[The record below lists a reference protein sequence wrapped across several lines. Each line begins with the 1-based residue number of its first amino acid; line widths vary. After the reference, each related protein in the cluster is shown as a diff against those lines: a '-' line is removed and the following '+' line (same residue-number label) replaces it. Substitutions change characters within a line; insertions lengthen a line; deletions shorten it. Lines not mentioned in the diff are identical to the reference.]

1 MPPRSLQAIPIIG
14 HDVTIMRGRAIL
26 TVAAMGGVAAALALA
41 LPRAPEA
48 AQAIPLVEADQAQA
62 ALARATRE
70 SKLAEGRAARLTA
83 EAEAATEAA
92 QKTASEAAALAA
104 RIQQAEAEIEAA
116 RARLT
121 IAKGQRA
128 RLTARLAAKQE
139 PTARLAAA
147 LQTAARRPLALS
159 ALQPGSLED
168 VVHVRAVMAS
178 AVPQIR
184 KRTAALRADLDRGRA
199 LEAQAARAVEQL
211 RSGESDLR
219 QRRSQLAALEQQQ
232 RLASR
237 TAKGAALREAE
248 RALALAEEAR
258 DLDGLLGKL
267 GEVAALRR
275 ELAALPGPVLRPA
288 DLAAALPAE
297 PAPAPSASAPPPSD
311 FQLPV
316 QGRTLLGFGAKRE
329 SGLASTGLTLAPAA
343 QAQVVAPARGRV
355 AFAGA
360 YRGFGRIVIIEHPGG
375 WTSLVTGLERV
386 DVAVG
391 DAVIGGSP
399 VGRASGGATPVT
411 IELRRDGQPVNPLQ
425 YLR

>member
-1 MPPRSLQAIPIIG
+1 MPRR
-14 HDVTIMRGRAIL
+14 VIL
-26 TVAAMGGVAAALALA
+26 AAFAVVGTGAALTLA
-41 LPRAPEA
+41 LPASDAAPATALIDPAEA
-48 AQAIPLVEADQAQA
+48 EA

-70 SKLAEGRAARLTA
+70 GKLADARAQKLTA
-83 EAEAATEAA
+83 AAEAATEAA

-104 RIQQAEAEIEAA
+104 RIQQAEAGIEAA
-116 RARLT
+116 RARLA
-121 IAKGQRA
+121 IAKDKRA

-147 LQTAARRPLALS
+147 LQTAARRPLALA

-184 KRTAALRADLDRGRA
+184 ARTASLRADLDRGRA
-199 LEAQAARAVEQL
+199 LEAQASAAVEQL
-211 RSGESDLR
+211 RSGESALL

-237 TAKGAALREAE
+237 TTQAAALREAE

-258 DLDGLLGKL
+258 DLDGLVGKL
-267 GEVAALRR
+267 GEVAMLRD

-288 DLAAALPAE
+288 DLAAPLPPE

-316 QGRTLLGFGAKRE
+316 QGRTLVGFGAKRE
-329 SGLASTGLTLAPAA
+329 SGLASTGLTLAPAR

-360 YRGFGRIVIIEHPGG
+360 YRGFGRIVIIEHAGG

-399 VGRASGGATPVT
+399 VGRAAGGASPVT
-411 IELRRDGQPVNPLQ
+411 IELRRDGKPVNPLQ

>member
-1 MPPRSLQAIPIIG
+1 
-14 HDVTIMRGRAIL
+14 MRRVIL
-26 TVAAMGGVAAALALA
+26 AAFAVIATGAALTLA
-41 LPRAPEA
+41 LPASDAAPATALIDPAEA
-48 AQAIPLVEADQAQA
+48 EA

-70 SKLAEGRAARLTA
+70 GRLADARAQKLTA
-83 EAEAATEAA
+83 AAEAATEAA

-104 RIQQAEAEIEAA
+104 RIQQAEAGIESA
-116 RARLT
+116 RARLA
-121 IAKGQRA
+121 IAKDKRA

-147 LQTAARRPLALS
+147 LQTAARRPLALA

-178 AVPQIR
+178 AVPRIR
-184 KRTAALRADLDRGRA
+184 ARTASLRADLERGRA
-199 LEAQAARAVEQL
+199 LEAQASAAVEQL
-211 RSGESDLR
+211 RSGESALL
-219 QRRSQLAALEQQQ
+219 QRRSELAALEQQQ

-237 TAKGAALREAE
+237 TTQAAALREAE

-258 DLDGLLGKL
+258 DLDGLVGKL
-267 GEVAALRR
+267 GEVAMLRD

-288 DLAAALPAE
+288 DLAAALPPE

-316 QGRTLLGFGAKRE
+316 QGRTLVGFGAKRE
-329 SGLASTGLTLAPAA
+329 SGLASTGLTLAPAR

-360 YRGFGRIVIIEHPGG
+360 YRGFGRIVIIEHAGG

-391 DAVIGGSP
+391 DNVIGGSP
-399 VGRASGGATPVT
+399 VGRAAGGASPVT
-411 IELRRDGQPVNPLQ
+411 IELRRDGKPVNPLQ

>member
-1 MPPRSLQAIPIIG
+1 
-14 HDVTIMRGRAIL
+14 MRRLIL
-26 TVAAMGGVAAALALA
+26 TALAVIGTGAALALA
-41 LPRAPEA
+41 LPSSDAAPATALVDPAEA
-48 AQAIPLVEADQAQA
+48 EA

-70 SKLAEGRAARLTA
+70 GKLADARAQKLTS

-92 QKTASEAAALAA
+92 ERTASEAAALAA
-104 RIQQAEAEIEAA
+104 RIQQAEAGIEAA
-116 RARLT
+116 RARLA
-121 IAKGQRA
+121 IAKDQRA
-128 RLTARLAAKQE
+128 KLTARLAAKQA

-147 LQTAARRPLALS
+147 LQTAARRPLALA

-184 KRTAALRADLDRGRA
+184 ARTASLRADLDRGRA
-199 LEAQAARAVEQL
+199 LEVQASAALEQL
-211 RSGESDLR
+211 RSAESELL
-219 QRRSQLAALEQQQ
+219 QRRSALAALEQQQ

-237 TAKGAALREAE
+237 TSKAAALREAE

-258 DLDGLLGKL
+258 DLDGLVGKL
-267 GEVAALRR
+267 GEVAALRD

-288 DLAAALPAE
+288 DLSAALPPE
-297 PAPAPSASAPPPSD
+297 PAPAPSAAALPPSD

-316 QGRTLLGFGAKRE
+316 QGRTLVGFGAKRA
-329 SGLASTGLTLAPAA
+329 SGLASTGLTLAPAR

-360 YRGFGRIVIIEHPGG
+360 YRGFGRIVIIEHAGG

-399 VGRASGGATPVT
+399 LGRAAGGASPVT
-411 IELRRDGQPVNPLQ
+411 IELRQGGKPVNPLQ

>member
-1 MPPRSLQAIPIIG
+1 MQA
-14 HDVTIMRGRAIL
+14 RAIL
-26 TVAAMGGVAAALALA
+26 TVTAICGIAAALALA
-41 LPRAPEA
+41 VPRPEA
-48 AQAIPLVEADQAQA
+48 AAPVALLEADEAEA
-62 ALARATRE
+62 ALSRATRE
-70 SKLAEGRAARLTA
+70 SKLAETRAARLAA

-104 RIQQAEAEIEAA
+104 RIQQAEADIEAA

-121 IAKGQRA
+121 IARDQRA
-128 RLTARLAAKQE
+128 KLTARLAAKQE

-159 ALQPGSLED
+159 ALQPGSLKD
-168 VVHVRAVMAS
+168 VVHVRAVLDS

-184 KRTAALRADLDRGRA
+184 ARTASLRRDLERGRA
-199 LEAQAARAVEQL
+199 LEAEAAQALASL
-211 RSGESDLR
+211 REGEGALR
-219 QRRSQLAALEQQQ
+219 QRRTQLAALEQQQ

-267 GEVAALRR
+267 GEVAALRN

-288 DLAAALPAE
+288 DLAAALPPD
-297 PAPAPSASAPPPSD
+297 PAPAASASAPRPAG

-316 QGRTLLGFGAKRE
+316 QGRTLVGFGAKRE
-329 SGLASTGLTLAPAA
+329 SGLASTGLTLAPA
-343 QAQVVAPARGRV
+343 QGAQVVAPARGRV

-360 YRGFGRIVIIEHPGG
+360 YRGFGRIVIIEHAGG

-391 DAVIGGSP
+391 DSVIGGSP
-399 VGRASGGATPVT
+399 LGRASGGASPVT
-411 IELRRDGQPVNPLQ
+411 IELRRDGTPVNPLQ